1 MENSKYLLK
10 IFPMAQLD
18 MEQIFNYIEFELCN
32 PKASIKLINDF
43 EKAFDNIYLII

>member
-10 IFPMAQLD
+10 IFLMAQLD

-32 PKASIKLINDF
+32 PKA
-43 EKAFDNIYLII
+43 FDNIYLII